1 MDFKSIII
9 STMKNE
15 MVNDEV
21 EQHEQPMSLKSI
33 PREMDDFRFH
43 TLSICRSQPGL
54 PLSNYICKL

>member
-15 MVNDEV
+15 MVNE
-21 EQHEQPMSLKSI
+21 HEQPMSLKSI

-54 PLSNYICKL
+54 PLSDYICKL